1 MGAEGGTKIDFCQ
14 FLFEARIL
22 IYYEK
27 AWPFQLRKAI
37 MFLHRDSL
45 YNNTKEIHKLPVSGK
60 TKASKA
66 GRVYRANFVK
76 KSSTSAHGANE
87 VKALILKQA
96 N

>member
-1 MGAEGGTKIDFCQ
+1 
-14 FLFEARIL
+14 
-22 IYYEK
+22 
-27 AWPFQLRKAI
+27 

-66 GRVYRANFVK
+66 GRVCRANFVK